1 MNFIIIN
8 HEKVTMGS
16 YYGDCFYTPF
26 REKDNYLLYLM

>member
-16 YYGDCFYTPF
+16 YYGDCFF
-26 REKDNYLLYLM
+26 MFKKEKDNYLLYLM